1 MSRSNSWDT
10 NSRGAVQRLAT
21 IVSNAV
27 EITRI
32 FERFCYHSCPS
43 LCLNSQTIVTSRAVA
58 VTLTLLTFSLFTT
71 FGFTFCLLIKPTII
85 LYSGG
90 EPQMSCKRTRDCC
103 WDRFTP
109 RGRVSCPGKKKQQLQ
124 QRYKGLSVPF
134 IFVSF
139 SLAIKKSFAE
149 SDHGLRLDVRNLCS
163 LIQFRACCSCG
174 KDSCFFSINP
184 Q

>member
-1 MSRSNSWDT
+1 MFCCLQSAKMNQRHMRPARKYLKNLVSRFAMSRSNSWDT

-43 LCLNSQTIVTSRAVA
+43 LCLNNQTTVTSRAVA

-90 EPQMSCKRTRDCC
+90 ESEMSCRRTRDCC

-109 RGRVSCPGKKKQQLQ
+109 RGRVSCPGKK
-124 QRYKGLSVPF
+124 
-134 IFVSF
+134 
-139 SLAIKKSFAE
+139 
-149 SDHGLRLDVRNLCS
+149 N
-163 LIQFRACCSCG
+163 
-174 KDSCFFSINP
+174 
-184 Q
+184 

>member
-1 MSRSNSWDT
+1 MFCCLQSAKMNQRNMRPARKWLKNLASRFAMSRSNSWDT

-43 LCLNSQTIVTSRAVA
+43 LCLNNQTTVTSRAVA

-90 EPQMSCKRTRDCC
+90 EPEISCRRTRDCC

-109 RGRVSCPGKKKQQLQ
+109 RGRVSCPGKK
-124 QRYKGLSVPF
+124 
-134 IFVSF
+134 
-139 SLAIKKSFAE
+139 
-149 SDHGLRLDVRNLCS
+149 N
-163 LIQFRACCSCG
+163 
-174 KDSCFFSINP
+174 
-184 Q
+184 